1 MRTTL
6 TLLALI
12 IGSSLLPAQ
21 KVLQIEKYGK
31 PQAEKMYIGDPI
43 TFQLRNED
51 VFHSSYIE
59 DIRVED
65 SLLVLSD
72 RYVNVHNI
80 TALRIERTWPRAT
93 GISLFW
99 FGIGWSGFAAIGT
112 ALDGNDDTTYRWS
125 DAIMTA
131 TSLSLAFTLPRLFK
145 NKTTK
150 IGKRRRLRLLDLRFK
165 PEPWEN

>member
-80 TALRIERTWPRAT
+80 TALRIERTWYGQPAFLYSGSASAGRGLPPSAPLWTEMMRLPT
-93 GISLFW
+93 GGQMPL
-99 FGIGWSGFAAIGT
+99 
-112 ALDGNDDTTYRWS
+112 
-125 DAIMTA
+125 
-131 TSLSLAFTLPRLFK
+131 
-145 NKTTK
+145 
-150 IGKRRRLRLLDLRFK
+150 
-165 PEPWEN
+165 